1 MSTSFLQQ
9 VRLGIVCVCCLFM
22 LLLLSACSNIVGGT
36 GVNSGTVVGSIQ
48 SVSTANHSITVNVN
62 GQIVTISNLTDQQIT
77 ALQSQVGKRYSFSVQ
92 ETQGSANSYTM
103 SDNTDPTETD
113 NATPV
118 VNITSTPETSDG
130 TTTTNVTGGI
140 SFIGKVQQTN
150 GSIIVIAM
158 PNGQTLSMT
167 VVNGQSDLA
176 HVGGSIPAINTVVKV
191 EANAMTDGSFTLSK
205 LEATDAGDL
214 QDATKINTV
223 DMHGTTTQAVGSDN
237 IVHMKVGSKIFAFVL
252 NSSSELKDFANAQA
266 ITNNQPV
273 KVEVLFNGSNGSILK
288 IENNN
293 D

>member
-9 VRLGIVCVCCLFM
+9 VRLVIVCVCCLFM
-22 LLLLSACSNIVGGT
+22 LLLLSACSNVVGGT

-130 TTTTNVTGGI
+130 TTTANVTGSI

-176 HVGGSIPAINTVVKV
+176 HVGGSLPAINTVVKV

-252 NSSSELKDFANAQA
+252 NSTSELKDFANAQA